1 MTISLPAKLGAA
13 AVAMIAL
20 IVLPQLTSG
29 YIVYL
34 ANLMLVYIILAIGL
48 NILIGETGQ
57 FGLAH
62 VAFYGI
68 GIYTTAIL
76 TSRYGVSFPVAVIA
90 GMLLAGAIGFLLGAI
105 SFRMRD
111 IYLALS
117 TFAFGEAMQWV
128 FKSWDA
134 VTNGPNGMRIPQAN
148 LFGFRITNDHDAYYV
163 VLAVAIVTML
173 VTILLLQSRL
183 GRAFRA
189 VRESE
194 PAALALGVNV
204 RRTKVIAFTLS
215 AVYAGLAGG
224 IFASFSSFIHP
235 DSLGFTTTI
244 LVLTMIV
251 VGGLGSIAG
260 AVMGALILGLIQE
273 LLRQAPS
280 YQEIIY
286 GVILILF
293 MMYAPKGVVGAI
305 RARFGRN
312 VSAAK

>member
-1 MTISLPAKLGAA
+1 MSMSTPAKIVAA
-13 AVAMIAL
+13 ALALIAL
-20 IVLPQLTSG
+20 IVLPHLTTG
-29 YIVYL
+29 YVVYL
-34 ANLMLVYIILAIGL
+34 ANLMLVYIILALGL

-76 TSRYGVSFPVAVIA
+76 TSRFGVPFPLAVIG

-134 VTNGPNGMRIPQAN
+134 VTNGPNGMRIPQASI
-148 LFGFRITNDHDAYYV
+148 FGFRITNDHDAYYL
-163 VLAVAIVTML
+163 VLAVAIFTVL
-173 VTILLLQSRL
+173 VTILLMQSRL

-204 RRTKVIAFTLS
+204 RRTKVVAFTLS

-224 IFASFSSFIHP
+224 VFASFSSFIHP

-293 MMYAPKGVVGAI
+293 MMYAPKGVAGAI
-305 RARFGRN
+305 KARFGR
-312 VSAAK
+312 SAVK

>member
-1 MTISLPAKLGAA
+1 MSMSTPAKIGAA
-13 AVAMIAL
+13 ALALIAL
-20 IVLPQLTSG
+20 IVLPHLTTG
-29 YIVYL
+29 YVVYL
-34 ANLMLVYIILAIGL
+34 ANLMLVYIILALGL

-76 TSRYGVSFPVAVIA
+76 TSRFGVPFPLAVIG

-134 VTNGPNGMRIPQAN
+134 VTNGPNGMRIPQASI
-148 LFGFRITNDHDAYYV
+148 FGFRITNDHDAYYL
-163 VLAVAIVTML
+163 VLAVAIFTVL
-173 VTILLLQSRL
+173 VTILLMQSRL

-224 IFASFSSFIHP
+224 VFASFSSFIHP

-293 MMYAPKGVVGAI
+293 MMYAPKGVAGAI
-305 RARFGRN
+305 KARFGR
-312 VSAAK
+312 SAVK

>member
-1 MTISLPAKLGAA
+1 MSMSTPAKIGAA
-13 AVAMIAL
+13 ALALIAL
-20 IVLPQLTSG
+20 IVLPHLTTG
-29 YIVYL
+29 YVVYL
-34 ANLMLVYIILAIGL
+34 ANLMLVYIILALGL

-76 TSRYGVSFPVAVIA
+76 TSRFGVPFPLAVIG

-128 FKSWDA
+128 FKSWDS
-134 VTNGPNGMRIPQAN
+134 VTNGPNGMRIPQASI
-148 LFGFRITNDHDAYYV
+148 FGFRITNDHDAYYL
-163 VLAVAIVTML
+163 VLAVAIFTVL
-173 VTILLLQSRL
+173 VTILLMQSRL

-224 IFASFSSFIHP
+224 VFASFSSFIHP

-293 MMYAPKGVVGAI
+293 MMYAPKGVAGAI
-305 RARFGRN
+305 KARFGR
-312 VSAAK
+312 SAVK

>member
-1 MTISLPAKLGAA
+1 MSMSTPAKIVAA
-13 AVAMIAL
+13 ALAFIAL
-20 IVLPQLTSG
+20 IVLPHLTTG
-29 YIVYL
+29 YVVYL
-34 ANLMLVYIILAIGL
+34 ANLMLVYIILALGL

-76 TSRYGVSFPVAVIA
+76 TSRFGVPFPLAVIG

-134 VTNGPNGMRIPQAN
+134 VTNGPNGMRIPQASI
-148 LFGFRITNDHDAYYV
+148 FGFRITNDHDAYYL
-163 VLAVAIVTML
+163 VLVVAIFTVL
-173 VTILLLQSRL
+173 VTILLMQSRL

-224 IFASFSSFIHP
+224 VFASFSSFIHP

-293 MMYAPKGVVGAI
+293 MMYAPKGVAGAI
-305 RARFGRN
+305 KARFGR
-312 VSAAK
+312 SAVK

>member
-1 MTISLPAKLGAA
+1 MPVTLSAKLGAA
-13 AVAMIAL
+13 AIAL
-20 IVLPQLTSG
+20 IGLILLPQLTSG
-29 YIVYL
+29 YVVYL
-34 ANLMLVYIILAIGL
+34 ANLMLVYIILALGL

-76 TSRYGVSFPVAVIA
+76 TGRFGVPFPVAIVG

-134 VTNGPNGMRIPQAN
+134 VTNGPNGMRIPQASI
-148 LFGFRITNDHDAYYV
+148 FGFRITNDHDAYYIVLVVTIAV
-163 VLAVAIVTML
+163 VLATIATMR
-173 VTILLLQSRL
+173 SRL

-251 VGGLGSIAG
+251 VGGLGSITG

-293 MMYAPKGVVGAI
+293 MMYAPKGVFGVLK
-305 RARFGRN
+305 ARFGR
-312 VSAAK
+312 SAAK

>member
-1 MTISLPAKLGAA
+1 MSMSTPAKIVAA
-13 AVAMIAL
+13 ALALIAL
-20 IVLPQLTSG
+20 IVLPHLTTG
-29 YIVYL
+29 YVVYL
-34 ANLMLVYIILAIGL
+34 ANLMLVYIILALGL

-76 TSRYGVSFPVAVIA
+76 TSRFGVPFPLAVIG

-134 VTNGPNGMRIPQAN
+134 VTNGPNGMRIPQASI
-148 LFGFRITNDHDAYYV
+148 FGFRITNDHDAYYL
-163 VLAVAIVTML
+163 VLAVAIFTVL
-173 VTILLLQSRL
+173 VTILLMQSRL

-224 IFASFSSFIHP
+224 VFASFSSFIHP

-293 MMYAPKGVVGAI
+293 MMYAPKGVAGAI
-305 RARFGRN
+305 KARFGR
-312 VSAAK
+312 SAVK

>member
-1 MTISLPAKLGAA
+1 MPISMPAKLSAA
-13 AVAMIAL
+13 AAALIAL

-29 YIVYL
+29 YVVYL

-76 TSRYGVSFPVAVIA
+76 TSRYGVPFPVAVIA
-90 GMLLAGAIGFLLGAI
+90 GMLLAGAIGFLLGAV

-134 VTNGPNGMRIPQAN
+134 VTNGPNGMRIPQAS

-163 VLAVAIVTML
+163 VLAVAIVTVL
-173 VTILLLQSRL
+173 VTILLMQSRL

-293 MMYAPKGVVGAI
+293 MMYAPKGVIGALK
-305 RARFGRN
+305 ARFSRSG
-312 VSAAK
+312 SAAK

>member
-1 MTISLPAKLGAA
+1 MTMPISMPAKLGAA
-13 AVAMIAL
+13 ALALVAL
-20 IVLPQLTSG
+20 LVLPQLTTG
-29 YIVYL
+29 YVVYL
-34 ANLMLVYIILAIGL
+34 ANLMLVYIVLAIGL

-62 VAFYGI
+62 VAFYGL

-76 TSRYGVSFPVAVIA
+76 TSRYGLSFPVAVAA

-148 LFGFRITNDHDAYYV
+148 ILGFKIASDHDAYYFVLATAIAVVGVTV
-163 VLAVAIVTML
+163 VLMR
-173 VTILLLQSRL
+173 SRL

-293 MMYAPKGVVGAI
+293 MMYAPKGVAGAI
-305 RARFGRN
+305 KARFRR
-312 VSAAK
+312 SAVK

>member
-1 MTISLPAKLGAA
+1 MPITLPAKLGSL
-13 AVAMIAL
+13 AVALIAL
-20 IVLPQLTSG
+20 IVLPHLTTG
-29 YIVYL
+29 YVVYL
-34 ANLMLVYIILAIGL
+34 ANLMLIYIILALGL

-76 TSRYGVSFPVAVIA
+76 AGRFDVPFPVAIVA
-90 GMLLAGAIGFLLGAI
+90 GMLLAGAIGFLLGAV

-128 FKSWDA
+128 FKSWDD
-134 VTNGPNGMRIPQAN
+134 VTNGPNGMRIPQASM
-148 LFGFRITNDHDAYYV
+148 FGFRITNDHDAYYIVLAVTIVV
-163 VLAVAIVTML
+163 VLATVALMR
-173 VTILLLQSRL
+173 SRL

-204 RRTKVIAFTLS
+204 RLTKVIAFTLS

-224 IFASFSSFIHP
+224 VYASFSSFIHP

-260 AVMGALILGLIQE
+260 AIMGALILGLIQE

-293 MMYAPKGVVGAI
+293 MMYAPKGVAGAI
-305 RARFGRN
+305 KARFGR
-312 VSAAK
+312 SAAK